1 MVFANYF
8 SIIFLLNLSMRDF
21 LHFVKNF
28 FLFIRY
34 YDGNQHIGDL
44 HFCLCKRLIHYNRK
58 CHLTLFI
65 VLKAEGAAVKT
76 DDLARDSQSYA

>member
-1 MVFANYF
+1 
-8 SIIFLLNLSMRDF
+8 MRDF

-58 CHLTLFI
+58 CHLTLLI
-65 VLKAEGAAVKT
+65 VF
-76 DDLARDSQSYA
+76 

>member
-1 MVFANYF
+1 MCG
-8 SIIFLLNLSMRDF
+8 I

-58 CHLTLFI
+58 CHLTLLV
-65 VLKAEGAAVKT
+65 VLEAEGATVET
-76 DDLARDSQSYA
+76 EDLARDGETDA